1 MKNPIKRAIIE
12 VLKNTHQPIKEYQL
26 HEILG
31 GKAFEQFVAGCSH
44 ELRLFRQHF
53 MVMNALYELHH
64 ELLDQ
69 HIFLHISALD
79 IRLIQVPTEN
89 SGSNNKQLI
98 PDFYASEGFKKLS
111 DYYLDWDNFNKTSDK
126 EVVIEIMPDQES
138 IKDGI
143 ISFVGYY
150 NQVLQNIH
158 ILTSNDDS
166 VIGELEYLTD
176 EEQEDARKNL
186 GAFQGDMTFSQL
198 KNRMQRIA
206 MEAYLTSA
214 GSDLSLLSQIGIS
227 TNSSGFGG
235 GVNKSKLRGYLEIN
249 EDTLDEALGLDILP
263 IKDLFGSDTDG
274 DLIIDTGA
282 AYEMERY
289 INSYTQ
295 IGGLVASRISG
306 IDSRINGTE
315 RSILNMES
323 KLDDKELE
331 LRIKFGRME
340 GALKTMEQNS
350 RTIENFSN
358 NNN

>member
-126 EVVIEIMPDQES
+126 EVEKLLTDFWNNYLV
-138 IKDGI
+138 
-143 ISFVGYY
+143 Y
-150 NQVLQNIH
+150 NEQNDSLACLK
-158 ILTSNDDS
+158 LTSPCNWPE
-166 VIGELEYLTD
+166 IKQKYRELCQKHHPDKGGDKLYFLQIRQAYD
-176 EEQEDARKNL
+176 NL
-186 GAFQGDMTFSQL
+186 KQL
-198 KNRMQRIA
+198 YVPKI
-206 MEAYLTSA
+206 
-214 GSDLSLLSQIGIS
+214 
-227 TNSSGFGG
+227 
-235 GVNKSKLRGYLEIN
+235 
-249 EDTLDEALGLDILP
+249 
-263 IKDLFGSDTDG
+263 
-274 DLIIDTGA
+274 
-282 AYEMERY
+282 
-289 INSYTQ
+289 
-295 IGGLVASRISG
+295 
-306 IDSRINGTE
+306 
-315 RSILNMES
+315 
-323 KLDDKELE
+323 
-331 LRIKFGRME
+331 
-340 GALKTMEQNS
+340 
-350 RTIENFSN
+350 
-358 NNN
+358 